1 MDMKKLILSC
11 FGIGF
16 SPIAPGTL
24 ASLLPLAAFL
34 LCRYFYAVDII
45 ALIFLVLVMIISSV
59 LCLIFAGEAEK
70 QGDKKDP
77 GWIVIDEFA
86 GQSIALLPA
95 ALLTGRIKVMV
106 SAIAAF
112 VLFRLFDILKPP
124 PIHEI
129 QQLDGGL
136 GVLIDDLVAG
146 IMAGTVLCIITFLVT
161 WAQLRN

>member
-1 MDMKKLILSC
+1 MNVKKLILSC

-24 ASLLPLAAFL
+24 ASLLMLLTFL
-34 LCRYFYAVDII
+34 VVHYFYPVSVIDG
-45 ALIFLVLVMIISSV
+45 LIVVFAMIVSSI
-59 LCLIFAGEAEK
+59 LCLLFAGEAEK
-70 QGDKKDP
+70 QHNTKDP
-77 GWIVIDEFA
+77 SWIVMDEVA
-86 GQSIALLPA
+86 GQAVALLPA
-95 ALLTGRIKVMV
+95 AVTSGKVLV

-124 PIHEI
+124 PIREI

>member
-1 MDMKKLILSC
+1 MSAKKLILSC

-16 SPIAPGTL
+16 IPFAPGTF
-24 ASLLPLAAFL
+24 ASLLML
-34 LCRYFYAVDII
+34 
-45 ALIFLVLVMIISSV
+45 LIFLAAHYFYPISVIDGLVVVFMMIVSSV
-59 LCLIFAGEAEK
+59 LCLLFAGEAEK
-70 QGDKKDP
+70 QHDAKDP
-77 GWIVIDEFA
+77 GWIVIDEVA
-86 GQSIALLPA
+86 GQAVALLPA
-95 ALLTGRIKVMV
+95 AVTSGKVLV

-124 PIHEI
+124 PIREI

-146 IMAGTVLCIITFLVT
+146 IMAGTVLCIITFLIT